1 MTSVSQEIVDL
12 DLSIPEA
19 KIESSTTDNVIYN
32 YLTKKSPSSDNVDNS
47 GVKSNATESTN
58 SNGSLS
64 PGDNMNMNK
73 NLNLTG
79 TNSVE
84 DSEVENSN
92 SASKLPRTST
102 EDAQCWDCADCRHKN
117 TDGNLDCISCQSWIC
132 RDCGNLNNSYS
143 TVCQVDICGSE
154 KPTPEEDATGK
165 RALICIRNY
174 KREQELKNKEEELV
188 KTKSSKESVSKEG
201 NDDIVQTRSDSNVS
215 NGSNQNGT
223 KRMLTLE
230 ELVKISNNMV
240 VKPGPFNANG
250 VTPSKSVSFGEVVG
264 NNKSFNGSNV
274 SSSNSASNNDNG
286 LMQRT
291 NSNASSSNSSFGIST
306 LMGGMNLSNSSNV
319 TQYVS
324 GGRRYGN
331 LVKPSNNT
339 LMCSKAD
346 DLDNNARRT
355 LMEEARQGD
364 EQLFNTCYVHF
375 HEAGSWHCANPGCR
389 VSNNK
394 SRSECHKCKSKR
406 PNPIEGGWKCPFC
419 KNTNRPN
426 RPVCNMRK
434 CRMPHPF
441 AFKEEIESTTELY
454 EECRMSYDNF
464 VHKQNGGM
472 MMNNRNGNMN
482 NGNGSFNGN
491 GNGSNFGN
499 NFGNMNGNGNNNVD
513 WLDQMR
519 QQNGNNNNNNMNMNN
534 NNNNSFMTAMS
545 GMNGNMNNNMNNN
558 SFMSMGNGS
567 FNNNTPSF
575 NGNNNMMMDNSMNNG
590 GNNMNNNG
598 NS

>member
-19 KIESSTTDNVIYN
+19 KIESSTGTDNVIYN

-47 GVKSNATESTN
+47 ANSNATDSTTN

-73 NLNLTG
+73 NLTG

-84 DSEVENSN
+84 DSVSEVENSN

-143 TVCQVDICGSE
+143 TSCQVDICGSE

-188 KTKSSKESVSKEG
+188 RTKSSKESVVSKEG
-201 NDDIVQTRSDSNVS
+201 NIVQTRSDSNVS
-215 NGSNQNGT
+215 NGSNQNGNGT

-240 VKPGPFNANG
+240 VKPGPFDANG
-250 VTPSKSVSFGEVVG
+250 VTPSKSVSFGEVIG
-264 NNKSFNGSNV
+264 NNKSFNVSNV
-274 SSSNSASNNDNG
+274 SGSNSASNNDNG

-306 LMGGMNLSNSSNV
+306 LMGGMNIGGGSGGAV
-319 TQYVS
+319 TQYVG

-339 LMCSKAD
+339 LMCSRVD
-346 DLDNNARRT
+346 EFDNNARRT

-375 HEAGSWHCANPGCR
+375 HEAGSWHCAAPGCR

-394 SRSECHKCKSKR
+394 SR
-406 PNPIEGGWKCPFC
+406 
-419 KNTNRPN
+419 
-426 RPVCNMRK
+426 
-434 CRMPHPF
+434 
-441 AFKEEIESTTELY
+441 
-454 EECRMSYDNF
+454 
-464 VHKQNGGM
+464 
-472 MMNNRNGNMN
+472 
-482 NGNGSFNGN
+482 
-491 GNGSNFGN
+491 
-499 NFGNMNGNGNNNVD
+499 
-513 WLDQMR
+513 
-519 QQNGNNNNNNMNMNN
+519 
-534 NNNNSFMTAMS
+534 
-545 GMNGNMNNNMNNN
+545 
-558 SFMSMGNGS
+558 
-567 FNNNTPSF
+567 
-575 NGNNNMMMDNSMNNG
+575 
-590 GNNMNNNG
+590 
-598 NS
+598 